1 MTEREK
7 MISGALYDP
16 SEAALLAARNAA
28 KEQCV
33 QYNSLPPSAADQRD
47 ALLRGLLGSCGT
59 HVLIEPSFFCDYG
72 FHIHVGEHFYA
83 NHNLVI
89 LDAAPV
95 VFGEHVF
102 IAPNCA
108 FYTAAHPFDV
118 AQRNAELEYAKPIR
132 VGSNVWI
139 GGNVCVLPGVTVG
152 DNTVIGAG
160 SVVNRDIPAGV
171 LAVGNPCRPV
181 RSLQERGE

>member
-102 IAPNCA
+102 IAPNCG
-108 FYTAAHPFDV
+108 F
-118 AQRNAELEYAKPIR
+118 
-132 VGSNVWI
+132 
-139 GGNVCVLPGVTVG
+139 
-152 DNTVIGAG
+152 
-160 SVVNRDIPAGV
+160 
-171 LAVGNPCRPV
+171 
-181 RSLQERGE
+181 

>member
-95 VFGEHVF
+95 VL
-102 IAPNCA
+102 ASMSLSPP
-108 FYTAAHPFDV
+108 TAAFIP
-118 AQRNAELEYAKPIR
+118 RRILLM
-132 VGSNVWI
+132 
-139 GGNVCVLPGVTVG
+139 LPS
-152 DNTVIGAG
+152 AM
-160 SVVNRDIPAGV
+160 
-171 LAVGNPCRPV
+171 
-181 RSLQERGE
+181 RSLNMPSPSESAVTSGSEGTSASSPA